1 MIKPGRN
8 VVVIDGVIATGGSTT
23 AAISAIR
30 SEIGE
35 VEDTIVL
42 VDRFE
47 GARKDEKI
55 LEKWHLASL
64 AD

>member
-1 MIKPGRN
+1 MI
-8 VVVIDGVIATGGSTT
+8 DDVIAAGGSTI
-23 AAISAIR
+23 AAMSAVR
-30 SEIGE
+30 SEGGE

-42 VDRFE
+42 IDRLE
-47 GARKDEKI
+47 DARRNEEI